1 MRTRVESSRSR
12 ELERFPSKNLRDAK
26 GRISETGRSH
36 TCSNQ
41 SVSIEDARRKRK
53 VAKRE
58 GHETSKT
65 NDSTWARIVIKRVS
79 QRKEEKGR
87 KHTKR

>member
-1 MRTRVESSRSR
+1 M
-12 ELERFPSKNLRDAK
+12 
-26 GRISETGRSH
+26 
-36 TCSNQ
+36 
-41 SVSIEDARRKRK
+41 
-53 VAKRE
+53 AKRE